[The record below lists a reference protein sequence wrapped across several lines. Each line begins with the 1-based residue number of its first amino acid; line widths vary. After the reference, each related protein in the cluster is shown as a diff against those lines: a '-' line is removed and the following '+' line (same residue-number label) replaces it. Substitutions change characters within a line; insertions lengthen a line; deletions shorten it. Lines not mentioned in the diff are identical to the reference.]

1 MTLPDRP
8 SWFSEPCFLGIDEAG
23 RGPVL
28 GPMVYA
34 CAFAPIAY
42 RDTVGKQAYADSKTL
57 TEDKRENLF
66 EAIQQDSQISFLF
79 DVLSAADISMS
90 MLSRDRLS
98 LNTLAN
104 ESTFKLLDSALQNNV
119 NLQEVF
125 VDTVGDA
132 AKWQSRLEGKFP
144 GIRFVVCPKADS
156 LYPIVSAAS
165 IVAKVTRDR
174 LLRDSR
180 APESGG
186 TGSTE
191 YGSGYPGDPVTTAWL
206 KSSVDGVFG
215 YPALVRF
222 SWQTTTR
229 MLEDTSCAVHW
240 EHEADDPGQLTLDFS
255 AAVPGRDRE
264 SKQQTSKGSSSQT
277 QPPPVASSGKN
288 RHSYFRARKLQRLC
302 QPV

>member
-1 MTLPDRP
+1 
-8 SWFSEPCFLGIDEAG
+8 
-23 RGPVL
+23 
-28 GPMVYA
+28 MVYA
-34 CAFAPIAY
+34 CAFAPVAY
-42 RDTVGKQAYADSKTL
+42 RDTVAKQAYADSKTL

-66 EAIQQDSQISFLF
+66 EAIQQDPQISFLF
-79 DVLSAADISMS
+79 DVLSAADISMN
-90 MLSRDRLS
+90 MLSRDRIS

-104 ESTFKLLDSALQNNV
+104 ESTFRLLDSALQNDL

-132 AKWQSRLEGKFP
+132 AKWQSRLEGKYP

-165 IVAKVTRDR
+165 IVAKVTRDH
-174 LLRDSR
+174 LLRDFR
-180 APESGG
+180 APESAA
-186 TGSTE
+186 TGSIE

-206 KSSVDGVFG
+206 KSNVDSVFG

-229 MLEDTSCAVHW
+229 MLEDTACAVHW
-240 EHEADDPGQLTLDFS
+240 EHEADDPGQSTLDFS
-255 AAVPGRDRE
+255 AVVPHAKPE
-264 SKQQTSKGSSSQT
+264 SKEQQIPKGPSSHPKSVL
-277 QPPPVASSGKN
+277 VASSGRN
-288 RHSYFRARKLQRLC
+288 RHSYFRARKIQRVC